1 MPDISMCREE
11 CKRSST
17 CYRAIASPGEYQ
29 YYAQFNP
36 EDCKFYWPTYKC
48 PICGKQST
56 NQSYCTYCHKQ
67 IE

>member
-36 EDCKFYWPTYKC
+36 EDCKFYWFTYTC
-48 PICGKQST
+48 TRCGK
-56 NQSYCTYCHKQ
+56 
-67 IE
+67 